1 MVNDNPTKIV
11 AYYRVSTK
19 RQGKSGLGLE
29 AQRKLVE
36 DYART
41 CNGVI
46 IESFREV
53 ESGRKCRRVEL
64 DRAIKHSKLTGA
76 TLIIAKLDRL
86 SRDVEFI
93 FKLKN
98 SEVNFQALDVP
109 IMNTLNVGIQAVIA
123 QHEREI
129 ISKRIKEALAAKRA
143 RGESLGRPE
152 NFSNEGRAK
161 GRANRR
167 YKAVHNEKNRLLY
180 ETIAAKRRSSESY
193 RQIANHLNDKGFQ
206 TVRGG
211 KFHATTVQRIF
222 KMFQNSNLQGFTS
235 A

>member
-1 MVNDNPTKIV
+1 MVNDNFTKIV

-19 RQGKSGLGLE
+19 RQGKSGLGLA
-29 AQRKLVE
+29 AQKKLVE

-46 IESFREV
+46 IESFQEV
-53 ESGRKCRRVEL
+53 ESGRKCSRHEL
-64 DRAIKHSKLTGA
+64 DRAIKHTKLTGA

-98 SEVNFQALDVP
+98 SAVKFQALDVP

-129 ISKRIKEALAAKRA
+129 ISKRIKEALAAKKA
-143 RGESLGRPE
+143 RGEKLGRPQ
-152 NFSNEGRAK
+152 NFTNKGRAK
-161 GRANRR
+161 GRANRK
-167 YKAVHNEKNRLLY
+167 YKAVNNFTNKSLY
-180 ETIAAKRRSSESY
+180 EIIAARRQNSESY
-193 RQIANHLNDKGFQ
+193 RQIAKHLNDKGFQ

-222 KMFQNSNLQGFTS
+222 KMFQKNAHVVNSV
-235 A
+235 